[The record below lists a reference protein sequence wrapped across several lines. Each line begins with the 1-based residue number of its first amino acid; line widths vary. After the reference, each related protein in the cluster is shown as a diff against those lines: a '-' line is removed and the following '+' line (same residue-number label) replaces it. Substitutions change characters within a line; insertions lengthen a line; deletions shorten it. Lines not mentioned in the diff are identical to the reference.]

1 MSRDLYHLLKR
12 RTIARESPQS
22 VFSRPVKPAL
32 ALTSEALKNIEH
44 RQNTSSTVRPSV
56 ASRLIRGFELLN
68 TLPNNF
74 NGNQSEDSAQK
85 RCAQLCVRLSQP

>member
-1 MSRDLYHLLKR
+1 
-12 RTIARESPQS
+12 
-22 VFSRPVKPAL
+22 
-32 ALTSEALKNIEH
+32 
-44 RQNTSSTVRPSV
+44 VRPSV

-85 RCAQLCVRLSQP
+85 RCA